1 MRANPDVSEE
11 HMYMSKSVRMMALA
25 AFEVEFE
32 DRDDLDVRNLMQYST
47 RKNRTAPFSEMLQ
60 FY

>member
-1 MRANPDVSEE
+1 
-11 HMYMSKSVRMMALA
+11 MSQIVRMIVLA
-25 AFEVEFE
+25 EFNAEVEE
-32 DRDDLDVRNLMQYST
+32 RDDFDERNLMQYST

>member
-1 MRANPDVSEE
+1 
-11 HMYMSKSVRMMALA
+11 MSQIVRMIVLA

-47 RKNRTAPFSEMLQ
+47 RKNRTAPFSETLQ
-60 FY
+60 LY

>member
-1 MRANPDVSEE
+1 
-11 HMYMSKSVRMMALA
+11 MSQIVRTIVLA
-25 AFEVEFE
+25 AFEFEFEFE